1 MAAATIVER
10 GIRDHPELGI
20 GAQIDTDGSARSVGN
35 PITMALSGITQA
47 LNLKAAIEYN
57 EDNGELIRAISFLT
71 KNVVHIF

>member
-1 MAAATIVER
+1 M
-10 GIRDHPELGI
+10 GI

-57 EDNGELIRAISFLT
+57 DGNGKDPGCILEICWKNLIP
-71 KNVVHIF
+71 VG

>member
-1 MAAATIVER
+1 MYVIFSAEIVER
-10 GIRDHPELGI
+10 GIRNHPELGI

-57 EDNGELIRAISFLT
+57 DGSGMYTSMVITI
-71 KNVVHIF
+71 